1 MLEKAPA
8 LGRGKTG
15 VFTVR
20 REVECFYKAIRAVL
34 KSGSRFSH
42 LFRSQKM

>member
-15 VFTVR
+15 VLTAR
-20 REVECFYKAIRAVL
+20 REVECFYMLDSERLDTRTKN
-34 KSGSRFSH
+34 F
-42 LFRSQKM
+42 